1 MLSRECELITLL
13 GVSLKAGY
21 DSIVQAGLK
30 LAVAQAGLE
39 FMTFLL
45 SILSAVTGMYHVPRS
60 GVRMIFCLIIDNI
73 FSRLTYK
80 GLIRYCSDA

>member
-1 MLSRECELITLL
+1 MLSREYELITLL
-13 GVSLKAGY
+13 GVSLKAAY

-45 SILSAVTGMYHVPRS
+45 SILSAVTGMCS
-60 GVRMIFCLIIDNI
+60 GLECV
-73 FSRLTYK
+73 
-80 GLIRYCSDA
+80 